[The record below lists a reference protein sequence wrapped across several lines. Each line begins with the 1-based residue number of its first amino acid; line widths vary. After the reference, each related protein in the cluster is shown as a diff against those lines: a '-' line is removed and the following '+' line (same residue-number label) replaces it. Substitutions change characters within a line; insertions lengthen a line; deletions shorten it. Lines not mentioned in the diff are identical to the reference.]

1 MTSSRARM
9 FSLFQASSAA
19 VAASAACAVT
29 VASLACSSAISADSS
44 ASASL
49 ARFWTPAIF
58 LSNSA
63 RCADPE
69 ARSASNSCVD
79 DCSCSRRSWI
89 LIVLPSSPRVS
100 SALPSRSFSFAA
112 SAALSDA
119 VKRCST
125 SAASCFVCRSSNSRS
140 WRLASSAASRAS
152 ASAKRSSESSNRLFH
167 SAASPSAAATFSSA
181 TASCAAALASSAAA
195 SAAASS
201 YVGPAWNPE
210 SARGPRALNGSAFL
224 AGASGDSNLVVGRTT
239 GLGNTLS
246 IRLKSTTNLKPPT
259 PAVRC
264 MPVLVDGCCLPPP
277 GLSGG
282 LPPASDVA
290 PGADAPA
297 PAFGPRGVISSRSR
311 RLRLSST
318 VVVLMSTVKLRP
330 NGLFARFTRGRS
342 GRGSHFSGFGASAIE
357 ALAAFSAAA
366 LSAASFSA
374 AAFSAA
380 AIAAA
385 SASAKSA

>member
-1 MTSSRARM
+1 M
-9 FSLFQASSAA
+9 
-19 VAASAACAVT
+19 
-29 VASLACSSAISADSS
+29 ACSSAISADSS

-224 AGASGDSNLVVGRTT
+224 AGASGVSNLVVGRTT

-264 MPVLVDGCCLPPP
+264 MPVLFPPP
-277 GLSGG
+277 SRPRVLAASGG

-290 PGADAPA
+290 KADAPA
-297 PAFGPRGVISSRSR
+297 PPAFGPRGVISSRSR

-385 SASAKSA
+385 SASAESA